1 MSQHG
6 APTPDPRIEQLYAD
20 CLDIYER
27 SREVI
32 IEKSNGTTQKYAPT
46 RFKQQIDRAYAGD
59 ALVPAVTRVVRDT
72 TKGFGHLAQAGREDL
87 MSSRSWL
94 MSRARITS
102 SSRRRPSRLR
112 GSASRST
119 GRSRRVS
126 RLPADRLRR
135 RGQPPAPPPPS
146 AR

>member
-87 MSSRSWL
+87 MVESLVVDESRPYHELFSAATVAIARERL
-94 MSRARITS
+94 AKYRAQQ
-102 SSRRRPSRLR
+102 
-112 GSASRST
+112 A
-119 GRSRRVS
+119 
-126 RLPADRLRR
+126 
-135 RGQPPAPPPPS
+135 GQPPAG
-146 AR
+146 